1 MLAPATRQDIQTSV
15 DSAKSVLLAQLA
27 PKNYIQ
33 GVADNLRMSIV
44 QNLQSLHAEN
54 QIALRSSQ
62 TNRDMLLQ
70 RVVSLELQMRSLN
83 QNPAKIIEQNNRAMG
98 IVQRM

>member
-15 DSAKSVLLAQLA
+15 DSAKSILLAQLA

-33 GVADNLRMSIV
+33 GVAENLRMSIV
-44 QNLQSLHAEN
+44 QNLQTLHAEN
-54 QIALRSSQ
+54 QIALRNNQ
-62 TNRDMLLQ
+62 TNRDILLQ
-70 RVVSLELQMRSLN
+70 RVISLELQMKTLN
-83 QNPAKIIEQNNRAMG
+83 QNLARMIEQNNRAMG

>member
-83 QNPAKIIEQNNRAMG
+83 QNLAKIIEQNNRAMG

>member
-54 QIALRSSQ
+54 QIVLRNSQ

-83 QNPAKIIEQNNRAMG
+83 QNLAKIIEQNNRAMG